1 MGDYHDL
8 YVRLDTLLLADCF
21 ENFRKVCMKE
31 YKLDPCYFVSAP
43 GLAFEAFLKHTDVE
57 LELLTDND
65 MILMCEKGIRGGI
78 TQAIHRY
85 LSGNK
90 KYMNNFRED
99 MASSFLMYLDA
110 NNLYDWTMCR
120 KLPLNNFE
128 WIGNPNEMFTTKSI
142 LNYDE
147 ETNEKGCL
155 LEVDIEYPKE
165 LHNAHSKLP
174 FCPLKDKKTSTNTR
188 YSKAIQKA
196 RKKK

>member
-1 MGDYHDL
+1 
-8 YVRLDTLLLADCF
+8 
-21 ENFRKVCMKE
+21 
-31 YKLDPCYFVSAP
+31 
-43 GLAFEAFLKHTDVE
+43 
-57 LELLTDND
+57 
-65 MILMCEKGIRGGI
+65 
-78 TQAIHRY
+78 
-85 LSGNK
+85 
-90 KYMNNFRED
+90 
-99 MASSFLMYLDA
+99 
-110 NNLYDWTMCR
+110 MCR

-196 RKKK
+196 RRKKMKNS

>member
-1 MGDYHDL
+1 
-8 YVRLDTLLLADCF
+8 
-21 ENFRKVCMKE
+21 
-31 YKLDPCYFVSAP
+31 
-43 GLAFEAFLKHTDVE
+43 
-57 LELLTDND
+57 
-65 MILMCEKGIRGGI
+65 MCEKGIRGGI

-85 LSGNK
+85 LSANK

-128 WIGNPNEMFTTKSI
+128 WIDKPNEMFATKSI

-147 ETNEKGCL
+147 ETNEKGYF

-165 LHNAHSKLP
+165 LHNAHSELP
-174 FCPLKDKKTSTNTR
+174 FCPLKDKKN
-188 YSKAIQKA
+188 IN
-196 RKKK
+196 

>member
-1 MGDYHDL
+1 
-8 YVRLDTLLLADCF
+8 
-21 ENFRKVCMKE
+21 
-31 YKLDPCYFVSAP
+31 
-43 GLAFEAFLKHTDVE
+43 
-57 LELLTDND
+57 
-65 MILMCEKGIRGGI
+65 MCEKGIRGGI

-85 LSGNK
+85 LSANK

-128 WIGNPNEMFTTKSI
+128 WIDKPNEMFTTKSI

>member
-1 MGDYHDL
+1 
-8 YVRLDTLLLADCF
+8 
-21 ENFRKVCMKE
+21 
-31 YKLDPCYFVSAP
+31 
-43 GLAFEAFLKHTDVE
+43 
-57 LELLTDND
+57 
-65 MILMCEKGIRGGI
+65 
-78 TQAIHRY
+78 
-85 LSGNK
+85 
-90 KYMNNFRED
+90 
-99 MASSFLMYLDA
+99 
-110 NNLYDWTMCR
+110 MCR

-196 RKKK
+196 RKKNEEFLAKATEKLETTLYDKQNM